1 MALSVDEVINILNV
15 VPVDKESRSEILK
28 RINDLEKEKKADR
41 ENSKVPKPKKE
52 AFVVLKS
59 LKGEVSNE
67 DFVAAVF
74 LGDEGVDH
82 AQILTSLRGSAV
94 DFNIQRKKK
103 APILSFT
110 AILEFLK
117 PKWLKNGAVP
127 LRRLTN
133 SWQQVIVLPFEQ
145 DENFIKI
152 EKIAD

>member
-1 MALSVDEVINILNV
+1 MALSVDEVFETLTILGV
-15 VPVDKESRSEILK
+15 ERETQKEILDRLK
-28 RINDLEKEKKADR
+28 KLEEEKKVER

-59 LKGEVSNE
+59 LKGEISNE

-74 LGDEGVDH
+74 LGDEGADH

-103 APILSFT
+103 APILTFT
-110 AILEFLK
+110 SILEFLK
-117 PKWLKNGAVP
+117 PKWLKGGSIP
-127 LRRLTN
+127 LRRLTS
-133 SWQQVIVLPFEQ
+133 SWQQVIVLPQGQ

-152 EKIAD
+152 EKTAE